1 MTDLIRS
8 TLRDIQDDLESRY
21 MEIENSPE
29 VYRESEQ
36 LKQQLDDKME
46 VIKGYLEGRWSLDV

>member
-46 VIKGYLEGRWSLDV
+46 VIRGYLEGRWSLDV

>member
-21 MEIENSPE
+21 MEIENSTE

-46 VIKGYLEGRWSLDV
+46 VIRGYLEGRWSLDV

>member
-21 MEIENSPE
+21 MKIENSPE

-46 VIKGYLEGRWSLDV
+46 VIRGYLEGRWSLDV

>member
-8 TLRDIQDDLESRY
+8 TLRDIQDDLEAQY
-21 MEIENSPE
+21 MEIEANPDNYEHPE
-29 VYRESEQ
+29 K

-46 VIKGYLEGRWSLDV
+46 KIRGCLEGRWSL

>member
-1 MTDLIRS
+1 MTDLVRS

-46 VIKGYLEGRWSLDV
+46 VIRGYLEGRWSLDV